1 MKDPD
6 MKCPTCADSVLMITD
21 RQGVEID
28 YCQQCR
34 GVWLDRGELDKLMDR
49 AAAAMP
55 GPAPTSVSRQQSV
68 GERRTDFVDSDHGG
82 MGNHGAYRTRRKKSW
97 LNEIFD

>member
-1 MKDPD
+1 
-6 MKCPTCADSVLMITD
+6 MKCPTCADSALTITD

-34 GVWLDRGELDKLMDR
+34 GVWLDRCELDKLMDR
-49 AAAAMP
+49 ALASMP
-55 GPAPTSVSRQQSV
+55 ASSVSSQRDHQPM
-68 GERRTDFVDSDHGG
+68 GGRPADFVDSDYGNKGG
-82 MGNHGAYRTRRKKSW
+82 YRSQRKKSW

>member
-1 MKDPD
+1 
-6 MKCPTCADSVLMITD
+6 MKCPTCTDSALIITD

-55 GPAPTSVSRQQSV
+55 GTAAGYSNREQSI
-68 GERRTDFVDSDHGG
+68 GDRNADFVDSDRGGIGQHGV
-82 MGNHGAYRTRRKKSW
+82 YRTRRKKSW